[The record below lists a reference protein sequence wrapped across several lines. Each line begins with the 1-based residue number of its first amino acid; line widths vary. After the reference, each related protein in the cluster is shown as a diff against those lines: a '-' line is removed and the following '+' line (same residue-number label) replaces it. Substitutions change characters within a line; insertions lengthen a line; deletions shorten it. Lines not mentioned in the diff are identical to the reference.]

1 MEPLVDNTN
10 KSILPS
16 KKFLTILGSFVIL
29 TLVVFSVSYLI
40 RNRKISTSN
49 LPANVKSVDY
59 SFSDIYS
66 KDSDGDGLPDWQ
78 ENILG
83 TDKNKRDTD
92 DNGVNDK
99 EQLKSEAL
107 PTGANENTATDEF
120 SREFFA
126 AAMALKGSG
135 GFNDANIK
143 TLIETSTKTLS
154 EKTSDKKYTLENLK
168 IKDTTNYSVIT
179 TSYLQKVSPVFKT
192 ISTEKYSYLDDI
204 ASAYENDNES
214 TLAKLDPVIKKYS
227 DIEKT
232 LATVEVPQKL
242 ALAHLDVLNTI
253 AQLNTSLVSIR
264 NGFTDPLTAFLAISK
279 YPDGINELSVH
290 LKTYGQLLTNYMK
303 K

>member
-1 MEPLVDNTN
+1 MEPLAGDTQ

-16 KKFLTILGSFVIL
+16 KKFLTVLGSFVIL
-29 TLVVFSVSYLI
+29 VLVVIGVSYLI
-40 RNRKISTSN
+40 RNKKISTDK
-49 LPANVKSVDY
+49 LPANIKSVDY
-59 SFSDIYS
+59 SFSDIYN
-66 KDSDGDGLPDWQ
+66 KDTDGDGLPDWQ

-83 TDKNKRDTD
+83 TDKDKSDTD
-92 DNGVNDK
+92 GNGINDK

-135 GFNDANIK
+135 GFNDENIK
-143 TLIETSTKTLS
+143 TLVETSTKTLS
-154 EKTSDKKYTLENLK
+154 EKTVEKKYSLK
-168 IKDTTNYSVIT
+168 DLKTKETTNSSAIT
-179 TSYLQKVSPVFKT
+179 KSYIQKISPVFKT
-192 ISTEKYSYLDDI
+192 LSAENYSYLNDI
-204 ASAYENDNES
+204 SSAYENDNEG
-214 TLAKLDPVIKKYS
+214 TLSKLDPVIKKYS

-232 LATVEVPQKL
+232 LATLEVPQGI
-242 ALAHLDVLNTI
+242 ALAHLNILNTM

-279 YPDGINELSVH
+279 YPDGINELAVH
-290 LKTYGQLLTNYMK
+290 LKTYGQILANYMK